1 MKKQV
6 ISIMILLL
14 LIVSCGKKKRINTP
28 EYIMNQGL
36 FFINE
41 GKYKIA
47 ESKLKLA
54 LKKKPDLVGAIN
66 GLGIIYLT
74 KREFEKSVKYFKRV
88 ISLNPQYIDAYNYLG
103 IAYTELK
110 KYDLAKENFL
120 IAATSENY
128 RNPENAYVNLAKLE
142 IIKKN
147 FKAALRYIEKGLSHN
162 KSFAPLYN
170 LKGIVYENLKM
181 YSEAIDNYK
190 KSLSILTEP
199 DIYTLLNMA
208 RTYTKI
214 GDKES
219 ALNVYEKA
227 LSTTKNQKLRTII
240 IQKMNELE
248 K

>member
-1 MKKQV
+1 MKKRIV
-6 ISIMILLL
+6 GILILFLL
-14 LIVSCGKKKRINTP
+14 LINCGKKSRLNTP
-28 EYIMNQGL
+28 EYMMNQGL

-41 GKYKIA
+41 GKYQIA

-54 LKKKPDLVGAIN
+54 LKKKPNLVGAIN

-74 KREFEKSVKYFKRV
+74 RRNFEKSIEYFKKV
-88 ISLNPQYIDAYNYLG
+88 VSLNPQYIDAYNYLG

-142 IIKKN
+142 ILRKN
-147 FKAALRYIEKGLSHN
+147 YKAALRYIEKGLKHN

-170 LKGIVYENLKM
+170 LKGVVFENLKM
-181 YSEAIDNYK
+181 YAEAIDSYK

-208 RTYTKI
+208 RTYAKI

-227 LSTTKNQKLRTII
+227 LSVTKDQKLRTMI